1 MAFEARVG
9 TDHHT
14 AMRVRDLE
22 KVLTFYQEAVG
33 LKELRRQGDP
43 ARPTGVFLP
52 AIQLIRAES
61 QDVAEKGVL
70 DHIGLIVQNLD
81 EIVANLKKNGVEL
94 ERPVNEVRRPDGS
107 VGARTAF
114 FRDIEGNR
122 IELVERAG

>member
-22 KVLTFYQEAVG
+22 KVLQFYQEVVG

-52 AIQLIRAES
+52 AIQLVRAES

-70 DHIGLIVQNLD
+70 DHVGLIVQNLE
-81 EIVANLKKNGVEL
+81 EIVANLEKNGVKL
-94 ERPVNEVRRPDGS
+94 EGPINQVKRPDGS
-107 VGARTAF
+107 IGAKTAF
-114 FRDIEGNR
+114 FRDVEGNR

>member
-22 KVLTFYQEAVG
+22 KVLRFYQEAVG

-107 VGARTAF
+107 IGARTAF
-114 FRDIEGNR
+114 FRDVEGNR
-122 IELVERAG
+122 IELVERPG

>member
-22 KVLTFYQEAVG
+22 KVLTFYQDVVG

-52 AIQLIRAES
+52 AIQLVRAES
-61 QDVAEKGVL
+61 QNVAEKGVL

-81 EIVANLKKNGVEL
+81 EIVANLEKSGVQL
-94 ERPVNEVRRPDGS
+94 EGPVNQVKRPDGS
-107 VGARTAF
+107 IGARTAF
-114 FRDIEGNR
+114 FRDVEGNR

>member
-22 KVLTFYQEAVG
+22 KVLKFYQEVVG

-70 DHIGLIVQNLD
+70 EHVGLIVQNLD
-81 EIVANLKKNGVEL
+81 EIVANLEKNDVKL
-94 ERPVNEVRRPDGS
+94 EGPVNQVKRPDGS

-114 FRDIEGNR
+114 FRDVEGNR
-122 IELVERAG
+122 IELVERPG

>member
-22 KVLTFYQEAVG
+22 KVLAFYQEVVG

-70 DHIGLIVQNLD
+70 DHVGLIVQNLD
-81 EIVANLKKNGVEL
+81 EIVANLARNGVEL

-107 VGARTAF
+107 IGARTAF
-114 FRDIEGNR
+114 FRDVEGNR
-122 IELVERAG
+122 IELVERPG

>member
-22 KVLTFYQEAVG
+22 KVLTFYQDVVG

-52 AIQLIRAES
+52 AIQLVRAES

-70 DHIGLIVQNLD
+70 DHVGLIVQNLD
-81 EIVANLKKNGVEL
+81 EIVANLEKNGVEL
-94 ERPVNEVRRPDGS
+94 EGPVNQIKRPDGS
-107 VGARTAF
+107 IGAKTAF
-114 FRDIEGNR
+114 FRDVEGNR

>member
-22 KVLTFYQEAVG
+22 KVLAFYQEVVG

-70 DHIGLIVQNLD
+70 DHVGLIVQNLD
-81 EIVANLKKNGVEL
+81 EIVANLARHGVEL

-107 VGARTAF
+107 IGARTAF
-114 FRDIEGNR
+114 FRDVEGNR
-122 IELVERAG
+122 IELVERPG

>member
-22 KVLTFYQEAVG
+22 RVLKFYQETVG

-81 EIVANLKKNGVEL
+81 EIVANLKRNGVEL

>member
-22 KVLTFYQEAVG
+22 KVLAFYQEVVG

-70 DHIGLIVQNLD
+70 DHVGLIVQNLD
-81 EIVANLKKNGVEL
+81 EIVANLARHGVEL

-107 VGARTAF
+107 IGARTAF
-114 FRDIEGNR
+114 FRDVEGNR

>member
-22 KVLTFYQEAVG
+22 KVLTFYQEVVG

-52 AIQLIRAES
+52 AIQLIRADG

-81 EIVANLKKNGVEL
+81 EIVANLKKHGVEL

-107 VGARTAF
+107 IGARTAF
-114 FRDIEGNR
+114 FRDVEGNR
-122 IELVERAG
+122 IELVERPG

>member
-22 KVLTFYQEAVG
+22 KVLAFYQEVVG

-70 DHIGLIVQNLD
+70 DHVGLIVQNLD
-81 EIVANLKKNGVEL
+81 EIVANLARHDVEL

-107 VGARTAF
+107 IGARTAF
-114 FRDIEGNR
+114 FRDVEGNR
-122 IELVERAG
+122 IELVERPG

>member
-22 KVLTFYQEAVG
+22 KVLAFYQEVVG
-33 LKELRRQGDP
+33 LKELRRNGDP
-43 ARPTGVFLP
+43 ARPSAVFLP
-52 AIQLIRAES
+52 AIQLVRAES

-70 DHIGLIVQNLD
+70 DHVGLIVQNLD
-81 EIVANLKKNGVEL
+81 EIVANLQKSGVAL
-94 ERPVNEVRRPDGS
+94 EGPVNQVKRPDGS

-114 FRDIEGNR
+114 FRDVEGNR
-122 IELVERAG
+122 IELVERPA